1 MGLRFRKSFKILP
14 GVKINFNKNS
24 TSITFGDKGV
34 HYTVNSKGK
43 RTGTFGIPGT
53 GIYYTT
59 SSSSR
64 RKAKSNTPASSK
76 SSPISYKTLF
86 YGFLGCFLLV
96 GVASGFG
103 TKQPVKSTQT
113 NSQEIV
119 SPTIELN
126 EYAPSEVSLVVGDS
140 YETSFM
146 IRPTSVD
153 KNNIDIVNS
162 NNSVVDCSIT
172 DIHLACGKVV
182 TTVICHA
189 LSPGNAELYCTLK
202 DEDIKSEPI
211 ILTVSNSK

>member
-86 YGFLGCFLLV
+86 YVF
-96 GVASGFG
+96 
-103 TKQPVKSTQT
+103 
-113 NSQEIV
+113 
-119 SPTIELN
+119 
-126 EYAPSEVSLVVGDS
+126 
-140 YETSFM
+140 
-146 IRPTSVD
+146 
-153 KNNIDIVNS
+153 
-162 NNSVVDCSIT
+162 
-172 DIHLACGKVV
+172 
-182 TTVICHA
+182 
-189 LSPGNAELYCTLK
+189 
-202 DEDIKSEPI
+202 
-211 ILTVSNSK
+211 

>member
-86 YGFLGCFLLV
+86 MDSRMLSSCRCGFWFWDKTACEIYANQFTGNRF
-96 GVASGFG
+96 SNYR
-103 TKQPVKSTQT
+103 TQ
-113 NSQEIV
+113 
-119 SPTIELN
+119 
-126 EYAPSEVSLVVGDS
+126 
-140 YETSFM
+140 
-146 IRPTSVD
+146 
-153 KNNIDIVNS
+153 
-162 NNSVVDCSIT
+162 
-172 DIHLACGKVV
+172 
-182 TTVICHA
+182 
-189 LSPGNAELYCTLK
+189 
-202 DEDIKSEPI
+202 
-211 ILTVSNSK
+211 